1 VRASLTPCQ
10 PSGRSGSV
18 RPRVAPKTLKTHSIT
33 TVHDSSNSKNEQR
46 SLKKVIVLSHFF
58 HFLLAFHRQ
67 FVLLFLNEEFLE
79 GDAAGQ
85 DSKFAPAA
93 VLARH
98 SENRR
103 RVPKQRLLSKSEGP
117 FGSVMQRQMNPIWIS
132 GYGKVSDA
140 AGLFGSIRL
149 ATSRGISA
157 ISRHYQVHHR
167 QSSSTT
173 FSQPTCTYAPA

>member
-1 VRASLTPCQ
+1 L
-10 PSGRSGSV
+10 
-18 RPRVAPKTLKTHSIT
+18 
-33 TVHDSSNSKNEQR
+33 
-46 SLKKVIVLSHFF
+46 IVLSLFF

-103 RVPKQRLLSKSEGP
+103 RVPKERLLSKSEGP

-173 FSQPTCTYAPA
+173 FSQPTCTYATA